1 MTTTPTTVTFVFVGA
16 KGGVGT
22 STVAAMHA
30 LQLAHSGQPV
40 HLSATTAAGVEDLAA
55 ILGMPNPVPGHI
67 IDVAPGLTLG
77 EELAT
82 EAANVVDGGTDRF
95 SDHHGAVYVVLRNEF
110 LGLRNL
116 NAGLPRST
124 FGLILVTEAG
134 RALSRRDVEEVVRPV
149 VAEIAVDP
157 VIARAI
163 DAGLL
168 SVGRIPRAARCLGTA
183 LASPAIATA

>member
-1 MTTTPTTVTFVFVGA
+1 MTTTPTTVTFVGA

-40 HLSATTAAGVEDLAA
+40 HLSATSGAGVEDLAA
-55 ILGMPNPVPGHI
+55 ILGMPDPAPGHI

-82 EAANVVDGGTDRF
+82 GAANVVDGGTDRF
-95 SDHHGAVYVVLRNEF
+95 SDHHGAVYVVLRNDY
-110 LGLRNL
+110 LSLRNVTS
-116 NAGLPRST
+116 ALPQST

-168 SVGRIPRAARCLGTA
+168 SAGRIPRTARCLGTA
-183 LASPAIATA
+183 LASPTIATA